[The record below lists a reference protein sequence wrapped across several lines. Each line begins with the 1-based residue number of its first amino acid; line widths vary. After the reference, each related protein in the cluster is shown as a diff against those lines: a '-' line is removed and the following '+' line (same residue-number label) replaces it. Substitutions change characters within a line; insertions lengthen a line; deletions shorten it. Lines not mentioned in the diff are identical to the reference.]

1 MQDPFEHDPSNISR
15 RRLVAGGGAL
25 GLSALLPGSARADEA
40 KAGGHFRIGIADFAS
55 SDVLDPT
62 ITNTQFQVN
71 LEWQLRNNLVEVAA
85 DGKLLPEL
93 AESWDAAQDAKTW
106 TFKIRK
112 GVQFHNGKT
121 LRPQDVVYSYQL
133 HMKEGTKSPA
143 KPFVSQIDSL
153 KVDGDAV
160 VFVLKDGNVGFPALT
175 TYAALYIVP
184 DGETDF
190 TKGVGTGGYI
200 LENFQP
206 GISSLVRKNPNYWK
220 SGRAHFD
227 SIEMIAM
234 KDATARANALLTG
247 KIDTYNAVDPKTV
260 KLLERNKAVTINRV
274 TSKAHYCF
282 AMLVDQAPFTD
293 NNVRLAMKYAIDR
306 EDMVKRVLGGLG
318 SIGNDTPLSPV
329 YPEYTALPQRTYD
342 PDKAKFHLGKANQ
355 SGLKVQLYV
364 SETPFAGATDAAV
377 LYKEHAAKAGI
388 EIEVV
393 KTPEDGYW
401 DDVWLKKPLC
411 ATRWSGR
418 VNADVLLSLAY
429 TADGIKAGW
438 NETNLDNPRI
448 NTLVAEARGEFDEA
462 KRHDMYTEI
471 QKIIHEEGG
480 SNIFAYAD
488 FLDATAST
496 VRHATLSGEWTLD
509 GGRAGERW
517 WFA

>member
-1 MQDPFEHDPSNISR
+1 MRDQFTVSR
-15 RRLVAGGGAL
+15 RQVMAGAGAL
-25 GLSALLPGSARADEA
+25 GATGLLLPAGARAAETP

-62 ITNTQFQVN
+62 ITNSQMQVN
-71 LEWQLRNNLVEVAA
+71 LEWQLRNNLAEVAA
-85 DGKLLPEL
+85 DGKIIPEL
-93 AESWDAAQDAKTW
+93 AESFEGSKDAKTW

-121 LRPQDVVYSYQL
+121 LTPQDVVYSYGL

-143 KPFVSQIDSL
+143 KPFVGQIESM
-153 KVDGDAV
+153 KIDGDNV
-160 VFVLKDGNVGFPALT
+160 VFTLKAGNVGFPALT

-190 TKGVGTGGYI
+190 AKGVGTGGYI

-206 GISSLVRKNPNYWK
+206 GISSMVKKNPNYFK
-220 SGRAHFD
+220 QGRAHFD

-260 KLLERNKAVTINRV
+260 KLLERKDIKINRV

-282 AMLVDQAPFTD
+282 AMLMNAAPFTD

-306 EDMVKRVLGGLG
+306 EDMVKRILGGLG
-318 SIGNDTPLSPV
+318 SVGNDAPLSPV
-329 YPEYTALPQRTYD
+329 YPEFTALPQRVYD
-342 PDKAKFHLGKANQ
+342 PEKAKFHLKKANME
-355 SGLKVQLYV
+355 GLKTQLYV

-388 EIEVV
+388 DIEVV
-393 KTPEDGYW
+393 KSPEDGYW
-401 DDVWLKKPLC
+401 DNVWLLKPLC

-418 VNADVLLSLAY
+418 VNADVILSLAY
-429 TADGIKAGW
+429 TGDGIKAGW
-438 NETNLDNPRI
+438 GETHMDDPRV
-448 NTLVAEARGEFDEA
+448 NKLVADARSEFDEG
-462 KRHDMYTEI
+462 KRHEIYTQI
-471 QKIIHEEGG
+471 QTIIHEEGG
-480 SNIFAYAD
+480 ANIFAFAD
-488 FLDATAST
+488 FLDATGSK
-496 VRHATLSGEWTLD
+496 VRNDGKLSGDWMLD